1 MGLDFDA
8 LEYCKGVKNKQ
19 SQPPYACPVRDC
31 DRSYKTIMGLQY
43 HLVKYDHDNPQPLTP
58 VLTPHRKKARSRST
72 HHSTPKP
79 KDNGSGGDATGSVGG
94 ETKNGACSGIGAGS
108 GSVTRHQ
115 YANPESL
122 VAYNEEEATVTFN
135 IEGKSVRL
143 GIDDALPLVE
153 EEEFVA
159 LVERGCILNAD
170 AAPLEENAPWA
181 KVQVPVAKV
190 CEIEDYNVPDAPPR
204 PLAYYRFIEK
214 SLEEL
219 DGEIEYDVDEE
230 DSAWLEHMNEERHKL
245 GLTAVSID
253 TMELLM
259 DRLEKE
265 SHFQAAANGTPT
277 GVEVDDDAVCC
288 ICLDGECQN
297 TNVILFCDMCNLAVH
312 QDCYGV
318 PYIPEG
324 QWLCRRC
331 LQSPSKPVNCVL
343 CPNAGGA
350 FKQTDHGQWAHVVC
364 ALWIP
369 EVRFANTVFL
379 EPIDSIETIPP
390 ARWRLTCYVC
400 KEKGLGACIQCHR
413 NSCYAAFHVTC
424 AQQAG
429 LYMTMDTI
437 KDGHNDSSMHVQK
450 FAYCHAHTP
459 ADAKLKMN
467 VPDFEDTRH
476 KMREARKALAKKR
489 STAPVVLIPT
499 IPPDRVQEIATMVTM
514 QKKKEFLDRIIAYW
528 TLKRHYRN
536 GVPLLR
542 RLQSQ
547 GHNHGVIQRNG
558 IEGSPDTNELYRQ
571 LKYWQCLRQDLER
584 ARLLCELVRKREK
597 LKVAFVKISEE
608 VVMLQLNPLESALT
622 KLLDAL
628 EARDTMEI
636 FREPVDIS
644 EVPDYTDIVK
654 HPMDL
659 GTMRTRLKDCQYTTL
674 EQLESDFDLMIQN
687 CLAYNNKDTVFY
699 RAGIRLRDQAAP
711 LFVQLRKELQRD
723 GLLERTQR
731 SHVDHVE
738 AEVEHELRQLL
749 TLPASEDVVQKLLI
763 LADKSQVLKNPS
775 YRTKKIKQIRL
786 EITRMRKTLQKARY
800 AARHANRS
808 RSDDDEARGSP
819 SKKRPRKRLN
829 SSAMDMDL
837 EPDDELDEDED
848 SEEESLGDADEEE
861 TAKEMLSTTQTPPCS
876 PIKSLNNSSSPVGI
890 NRRTAILLTRKSQ
903 AALKRPS
910 EPLSTPVKEEQ
921 HNSQS
926 SSSQSMGH
934 SASASASASCSSNAT
949 AATAA
954 TSVASLNSVPPTPTA
969 NASLNS
975 AAVSSFTLTQNSSCN
990 SGGNA
995 AGLSTATTPGVG
1007 ALAGAAAAASLTS
1020 TALSISSKMS
1030 LNLGVKSPKRPGRYR
1045 RLPELRNSA
1054 SMSPKKSPNPAAAQ
1068 PLPDGRLFERIPD
1081 SFRVYRANNQRD
1093 VSDSDEGPS
1102 QSSSPCSSCSDFSM
1116 SGSCSD
1122 FDSDEASDGHSEE
1135 RESTSTQDG
1144 TTDAMDLQHASLGMN
1159 NSQQG
1164 NGNMAISSSSGA
1176 SGSSSEDEP
1185 LLNDGQQ
1192 HPKRRGRPSKT
1203 RTNRSTPTPTPIPLA
1218 ARGPVMSAARGRGKR
1233 RSNLSESTTSST
1245 ATPPPIMR
1253 KAGKLRSATPSIV
1266 SPLVN
1271 NIKARRNTTA
1281 TGMATATATTAMNNN
1296 KSRHG
1301 DMDVEEVVTM
1311 TRHHN
1316 SHKPTL
1322 EPLQLVWAKCR
1333 GYPWYP
1339 ALILDPKTPKG
1350 FVYNGVPLPAPPTDV
1365 LALRK
1370 NCLDDIVFL
1379 VLFFDVK
1386 RTWQWLPANK
1396 LDILGIDKQVD
1407 QQKLIESRKP
1417 AERKAVKKAYQ
1428 DALHYQSQVSDLE
1441 GQGPDPIM

>member
-1 MGLDFDA
+1 MGLDFDVV
-8 LEYCKGVKNKQ
+8 EYCKGVKTKQ
-19 SQPPYACPVRDC
+19 SQPPFGCPVRDC
-31 DRSYKTIMGLQY
+31 DRSYKTLVGLQG
-43 HLVKYDHDNPQPLTP
+43 HLTNYDHDNPQPLTP
-58 VLTPHRKKARSRST
+58 ILKPNRKKARSSRAL
-72 HHSTPKP
+72 HSTPKGN
-79 KDNGSGGDATGSVGG
+79 DSGSGGGDGG
-94 ETKNGACSGIGAGS
+94 GIGGGGATKNNDSEFSNAAHRNVHC
-108 GSVTRHQ
+108 
-115 YANPESL
+115 NPESL
-122 VAYNEEEATVTFN
+122 VSYNELEATVTFN
-135 IEGKSVRL
+135 IDGKSVRL
-143 GIDDALPLVE
+143 GIDDPLPIVDD
-153 EEEFVA
+153 EEFVR

-170 AAPLEENAPWA
+170 APPLEEKASWA
-181 KVQVPVAKV
+181 KVQVPVANV
-190 CEIEDYNVPDAPPR
+190 REIADYHVPDAPAR

-214 SLEEL
+214 SAEEL

-230 DSAWLEHMNEERHKL
+230 DSAWLEHMNEQRAKQNL
-245 GLTAVSID
+245 NAIGID

-331 LQSPSKPVNCVL
+331 LQSPSKAVNCVL

-350 FKQTDHGQWAHVVC
+350 FKQTDNGQWAHVVC

-429 LYMTMDTI
+429 LYMTMDTV
-437 KDGHNDSSMHVQK
+437 KDGHNDSSVHVQK

-459 ADAKLKMN
+459 ADAKLKTN
-467 VPDFEDTRH
+467 VPDFEDTRL

-499 IPPDRVQEIATMVTM
+499 IPPDRVQEIASMVHM

-547 GHNHGVIQRNG
+547 GNNHGVIQRNG
-558 IEGSPDTNELYRQ
+558 IEGSPDTKELYRQ

-608 VVMLQLNPLESALT
+608 VVMLQLNPLESALG

-628 EARDTMEI
+628 ETRDTMEI
-636 FREPVDIS
+636 FREPVDTS
-644 EVPDYTDIVK
+644 EVPDYMDIVK

-659 GTMRTRLKDCQYTTL
+659 GTMRTRLKDCRYTSL
-674 EQLESDFDLMIQN
+674 EQLEADFDLMIQN

-699 RAGIRLRDQAAP
+699 RAGIRMRDQAAP

-723 GLLERTQR
+723 GLLERNQR

-738 AEVEHELRQLL
+738 GEVEQELRQLL
-749 TLPASEDVVQKLLI
+749 AAPPSEDVVQKLLI

-786 EITRMRKTLQKARY
+786 EITRMRKALQKARF
-800 AARHANRS
+800 AARHAAHAHS
-808 RSDDDEARGSP
+808 QSDDDEDEDTGVTP
-819 SKKRPRKRLN
+819 SKKRTRKRLN
-829 SSAMDMDL
+829 SSAMDLDESQDMQVHHND
-837 EPDDELDEDED
+837 DDEDDDDDSEDDSMAED
-848 SEEESLGDADEEE
+848 SISKNAGHMA
-861 TAKEMLSTTQTPPCS
+861 QTPPCS
-876 PIKSLNNSSSPVGI
+876 PVKSLNNSSSPVGI
-890 NRRTAILLTRKSQ
+890 NRRTAILLTRKAQ

-910 EPLSTPVKEEQ
+910 EQLTTPVKEEH

-926 SSSQSMGH
+926 SSAQST
-934 SASASASASCSSNAT
+934 SASSSSTTT

-954 TSVASLNSVPPTPTA
+954 SSMLNASLATATPTA
-969 NASLNS
+969 AGNFALTHNS
-975 AAVSSFTLTQNSSCN
+975 TM
-990 SGGNA
+990 A
-995 AGLSTATTPGVG
+995 AGV
-1007 ALAGAAAAASLTS
+1007 AAAAAVASSLTPTTLS
-1020 TALSISSKMS
+1020 VNNKLSLSLGSSLALA
-1030 LNLGVKSPKRPGRYR
+1030 KSPKRPARYR
-1045 RLPELRNSA
+1045 RLP
-1054 SMSPKKSPNPAAAQ
+1054 SMSPKKSPNPAATQ
-1068 PLPDGRLFERIPD
+1068 PNASAIGSTAAAAVEAVPFERIPD

-1093 VSDSDEGPS
+1093 VSDSDDAPS

-1122 FDSDEASDGHSEE
+1122 FDSDEASDGDAHSD
-1135 RESTSTQDG
+1135 DG
-1144 TTDAMDLQHASLGMN
+1144 DSDSMKGNVMNDDSQGDCTTDAMDLQHATLN
-1159 NSQQG
+1159 NTQG
-1164 NGNMAISSSSGA
+1164 NGNMAISSSDSS
-1176 SGSSSEDEP
+1176 SGSDDENSADM
-1185 LLNDGQQ
+1185 LDASALAKQ
-1192 HPKRRGRPSKT
+1192 RIT
-1203 RTNRSTPTPTPIPLA
+1203 RSTPTPTPLQG
-1218 ARGPVMSAARGRGKR
+1218 RGGAMAAARGRGKR
-1233 RSNLSESTTSST
+1233 RSNLSESTSST
-1245 ATPPPIMR
+1245 ATPPPLIR
-1253 KAGKLRSATPSIV
+1253 KAGKLRSATPNA

-1271 NIKARRNTTA
+1271 NIKSRRSTMTA
-1281 TGMATATATTAMNNN
+1281 SGGHNNSSSTAMTTTLTNNN
-1296 KSRHG
+1296 KSKLHHELEETATVGVAG
-1301 DMDVEEVVTM
+1301 DLLV
-1311 TRHHN
+1311 RHN
-1316 SHKPTL
+1316 SSAQKASL

-1370 NCLDDIVFL
+1370 NCIDDVVFL

-1396 LDILGIDKQVD
+1396 LDILGIDKQLD
-1407 QQKLIESRKP
+1407 QQKLVESRKP

-1428 DALHYQSQVSDLE
+1428 DALLYQSQVSDLE

>member
-8 LEYCKGVKNKQ
+8 VEYCKGVKSQQ
-19 SQPPYACPVRDC
+19 SQPPFACPVRGC

-43 HLVKYDHDNPQPLTP
+43 HLMKYDHDNPQPLTP
-58 VLTPHRKKARSRST
+58 VLTPSRKKARSRSGG
-72 HHSTPKP
+72 HHSTPRPLKEHP
-79 KDNGSGGDATGSVGG
+79 TPGAAGSEARNGCSSAGMGGAT
-94 ETKNGACSGIGAGS
+94 TGAG
-108 GSVTRHQ
+108 GGTVRQ

-135 IEGKSVRL
+135 LDGKSVRL

-153 EEEFVA
+153 DEEFAA
-159 LVERGCILNAD
+159 LVTRGCILNAD
-170 AAPLEENAPWA
+170 APPLEENAPWA
-181 KVQVPVAKV
+181 RVQVPVARV
-190 CEIEDYNVPDAPPR
+190 AEIPDYRVPDAPPR

-219 DGEIEYDVDEE
+219 DGEVEYDVDEE
-230 DSAWLEHMNEERHKL
+230 DSAWLEHMNEERQRM
-245 GLTAVSID
+245 GLNAVGID

-429 LYMTMDTI
+429 LYMTMDTV

-514 QKKKEFLDRIIAYW
+514 QRKKEFLDRIIAYW

-547 GHNHGVIQRNG
+547 GNNHGVIQRNG
-558 IEGSPDTNELYRQ
+558 IEGSPDTGELYRQ

-597 LKVAFVKISEE
+597 LKVAFVRISEE
-608 VVMLQLNPLESALT
+608 VVMLQLNPLEAALS

-628 EARDTMEI
+628 EARDSMEI
-636 FREPVDIS
+636 FREPVDTS

-654 HPMDL
+654 QPMDL
-659 GTMRTRLKDCQYTTL
+659 GTMRTRLKECQYTSL
-674 EQLESDFDLMIQN
+674 EQLEADFDLMIQN

-699 RAGIRLRDQAAP
+699 RAGIRMRDQAAP
-711 LFVQLRKELQRD
+711 LFVQLRKEMQRD
-723 GLLERTQR
+723 GLLERSQR

-738 AEVEHELRQLL
+738 AEVEHELRLL
-749 TLPASEDVVQKLLI
+749 LAAPASEDIVQKLLI
-763 LADKSQVLKNPS
+763 LADKSQVLKNPG

-786 EITRMRKTLQKARY
+786 EITRMRKSLQKARF
-800 AARHANRS
+800 AARYSSHATQS
-808 RSDDDEARGSP
+808 QSEEEDAAGASP
-819 SKKRPRKRLN
+819 SKKRTRKRLN
-829 SSAMDMDL
+829 SSAVDMALAND
-837 EPDDELDEDED
+837 DEDEEED
-848 SEEESLGDADEEE
+848 SDEDSMGEDNGS
-861 TAKEMLSTTQTPPCS
+861 KDLLNSTQTPPCS

-910 EPLSTPVKEEQ
+910 EPLTTPVKEEH

-926 SSSQSMGH
+926 SNTQSTSGSSS
-934 SASASASASCSSNAT
+934 SAPT

-954 TSVASLNSVPPTPTA
+954 SSATGTPNHVLATAPPT
-969 NASLNS
+969 
-975 AAVSSFTLTQNSSCN
+975 VSSGFALTQNSSGGGGVAGGGGGGAPE
-990 SGGNA
+990 SGA
-995 AGLSTATTPGVG
+995 ASGVSSS
-1007 ALAGAAAAASLTS
+1007 AGAAPGHASLAS
-1020 TALSISSKMS
+1020 TAIAMNSKLSAG
-1030 LNLGVKSPKRPGRYR
+1030 LGVKSPKRPGRYR
-1045 RLPELRNSA
+1045 RLPEARHSA
-1054 SMSPKKSPNPAAAQ
+1054 SMSPKKSPNPAVAVSQALPMPD
-1068 PLPDGRLFERIPD
+1068 PLPFERIPD

-1093 VSDSDEGPS
+1093 VSDSDEAPS

-1122 FDSDEASDGHSEE
+1122 FDSDEASDGDGDADGDADGDGGRSRSEG
-1135 RESTSTQDG
+1135 RESTSQEG
-1144 TTDAMDLQHASLGMN
+1144 TTDAMDLQHASLNHGPGN
-1159 NSQQG
+1159 
-1164 NGNMAISSSSGA
+1164 NGNMAISSSSEG
-1176 SGSSSEDEP
+1176 SGGSSSDDDEDEERP
-1185 LLNDGQQ
+1185 LSMRQNKTLKLG
-1192 HPKRRGRPSKT
+1192 PRG
-1203 RTNRSTPTPTPIPLA
+1203 TPTPTTMARAASLA
-1218 ARGPVMSAARGRGKR
+1218 ASRGRGKR
-1233 RSNLSESTTSST
+1233 RSNLSESTSST
-1245 ATPPPIMR
+1245 ATPPPLLR
-1253 KAGKLRSATPSIV
+1253 RAGKLRSATPNA

-1271 NIKARRNTTA
+1271 SIKARRNTTA
-1281 TGMATATATTAMNNN
+1281 VASSMATNNN
-1296 KSRHG
+1296 RSKHGEEGVSSERHN
-1301 DMDVEEVVTM
+1301 
-1311 TRHHN
+1311 HH
-1316 SHKPTL
+1316 SAGQKPTL

-1370 NCLDDIVFL
+1370 NCLDEIVFL

-1396 LDILGIDKQVD
+1396 LDILGIDKQLD
-1407 QQKLIESRKP
+1407 QQKLVESRKP

>member
-8 LEYCKGVKNKQ
+8 VEYCKGVKSQQ
-19 SQPPYACPVRDC
+19 SQPPFACPVRGC

-43 HLVKYDHDNPQPLTP
+43 HLMKYDHDNPQPLTP
-58 VLTPHRKKARSRST
+58 VLTPSRKKARSRSGG
-72 HHSTPKP
+72 HHSTPRPP
-79 KDNGSGGDATGSVGG
+79 KEHPAPGGGGAEARNGCSSASAGGGTASGGGPV
-94 ETKNGACSGIGAGS
+94 
-108 GSVTRHQ
+108 RQ

-135 IEGKSVRL
+135 LDGKSVRL

-153 EEEFVA
+153 DEEFAA
-159 LVERGCILNAD
+159 LVARGCILNAD
-170 AAPLEENAPWA
+170 APPLEENAPWA
-181 KVQVPVAKV
+181 RVQVPVARV
-190 CEIEDYNVPDAPPR
+190 AEIPDYRVPDAPPR

-219 DGEIEYDVDEE
+219 DGEVEYDVDEE
-230 DSAWLEHMNEERHKL
+230 DSAWLEHMNEERQRL
-245 GLTAVSID
+245 GLNAVGID

-514 QKKKEFLDRIIAYW
+514 QRKKEFLDRIIAYW

-547 GHNHGVIQRNG
+547 GNNHGVIQRNG

-597 LKVAFVKISEE
+597 LKVAFVRISEE
-608 VVMLQLNPLESALT
+608 VVMLQLNPLEAALT

-628 EARDTMEI
+628 EARDSMEI
-636 FREPVDIS
+636 FREPVDTS

-654 HPMDL
+654 QPMDL
-659 GTMRTRLKDCQYTTL
+659 GTMRSKLKECQYTSL
-674 EQLESDFDLMIQN
+674 EQLEADFDLMIQN

-699 RAGIRLRDQAAP
+699 RAGIRMRDQAAP

-723 GLLERTQR
+723 GLLERSQR

-738 AEVEHELRQLL
+738 AEVEQELRLL
-749 TLPASEDVVQKLLI
+749 LAAPASEDIVQKLLI

-786 EITRMRKTLQKARY
+786 EITRMRKSLQKARF
-800 AARHANRS
+800 AARHS
-808 RSDDDEARGSP
+808 SHGIQSQSEDEETVCASP
-819 SKKRPRKRLN
+819 SKKRTRKRLN
-829 SSAMDMDL
+829 SSAVDMDL
-837 EPDDELDEDED
+837 GHDEEDEEEDSDED
-848 SEEESLGDADEEE
+848 SMGEGEDNVSKDL
-861 TAKEMLSTTQTPPCS
+861 LNSTQTPPCS

-910 EPLSTPVKEEQ
+910 EPLTTPVKEEH

-926 SSSQSMGH
+926 SNTQSTSGSSS
-934 SASASASASCSSNAT
+934 SATT

-954 TSVASLNSVPPTPTA
+954 SSGTGTLNHVLATAPPT
-969 NASLNS
+969 
-975 AAVSSFTLTQNSSCN
+975 VSNFALTQNSS
-990 SGGNA
+990 SGGGIASGIGIGGSSSAGTAVA
-995 AGLSTATTPGVG
+995 AGLA
-1007 ALAGAAAAASLTS
+1007 S
-1020 TALSISSKMS
+1020 TALAMNSKLSTS
-1030 LNLGVKSPKRPGRYR
+1030 LAVKSPKRPGRYR
-1045 RLPELRNSA
+1045 RLPEVRHSS
-1054 SMSPKKSPNPAAAQ
+1054 SMSPKKSPNPAVPVSQ
-1068 PLPDGRLFERIPD
+1068 TLPMPEPLPFERIPD

-1093 VSDSDEGPS
+1093 VSDSDDAPS

-1122 FDSDEASDGHSEE
+1122 FDSDEASDGDADGDADRDGRRSRSEE
-1135 RESTSTQDG
+1135 RDSTSQEG
-1144 TTDAMDLQHASLGMN
+1144 TTDAMDLQHASIN
-1159 NSQQG
+1159 NMQG
-1164 NGNMAISSSSGA
+1164 NNGNMAISSSSGG
-1176 SGSSSEDEP
+1176 SGGSSSEDDDEERP
-1185 LLNDGQQ
+1185 LSARQN
-1192 HPKRRGRPSKT
+1192 KT
-1203 RTNRSTPTPTPIPLA
+1203 MKLVTRSTPTPTTM
-1218 ARGPVMSAARGRGKR
+1218 ARAVSLTAARGRGKR
-1233 RSNLSESTTSST
+1233 RSNLSESTSST
-1245 ATPPPIMR
+1245 ATPPPLLR
-1253 KAGKLRSATPSIV
+1253 RAGKLRSATPNA

-1271 NIKARRNTTA
+1271 NIKARRNTMA
-1281 TGMATATATTAMNNN
+1281 AATATPTNNN
-1296 KSRHG
+1296 RSKHGEESVSSERHN
-1301 DMDVEEVVTM
+1301 
-1311 TRHHN
+1311 HH
-1316 SHKPTL
+1316 SHGQKPTL

-1396 LDILGIDKQVD
+1396 LDILGIDKQLD
-1407 QQKLIESRKP
+1407 QQKLVESRKP

>member
-8 LEYCKGVKNKQ
+8 VEYCKGVKSQQ
-19 SQPPYACPVRDC
+19 SQPPFACPVRGC

-43 HLVKYDHDNPQPLTP
+43 HLMKYDHDNPQPLTP
-58 VLTPHRKKARSRST
+58 VLTPSRKKARSRSGG
-72 HHSTPKP
+72 HHSTPRPP
-79 KDNGSGGDATGSVGG
+79 KEHPAQPAEARNGCSSAGGGGASGGA
-94 ETKNGACSGIGAGS
+94 GAAGPL
-108 GSVTRHQ
+108 RQ
-115 YANPESL
+115 FANPESL

-135 IEGKSVRL
+135 LDGKSVRL

-153 EEEFVA
+153 EEEFAA
-159 LVERGCILNAD
+159 LVARGCILNAD
-170 AAPLEENAPWA
+170 APPLEENAPWA
-181 KVQVPVAKV
+181 RVQVPVARV
-190 CEIEDYNVPDAPPR
+190 AEIPDYRVPDAPPR

-219 DGEIEYDVDEE
+219 DGEVEYDVDEE
-230 DSAWLEHMNEERHKL
+230 DSAWLEHMNEERQRL
-245 GLTAVSID
+245 GLNAVGID

-429 LYMTMDTI
+429 LYMTMDTV

-450 FAYCHAHTP
+450 FAYCHSHTP

-514 QKKKEFLDRIIAYW
+514 QRKKEFLDRIIAYW

-547 GHNHGVIQRNG
+547 GNNHGVIQGNG

-597 LKVAFVKISEE
+597 LKVAFVRLSEE
-608 VVMLQLNPLESALT
+608 VVMLQLNPLEAALT
-622 KLLDAL
+622 KLLDSL
-628 EARDTMEI
+628 EARDSMEI
-636 FREPVDIS
+636 FREPVDTS

-654 HPMDL
+654 QPMDL
-659 GTMRTRLKDCQYTTL
+659 GTMRTKLKECQYSSL
-674 EQLESDFDLMIQN
+674 EQLEADFDLMIQN

-699 RAGIRLRDQAAP
+699 RAGIRMRDQAAP

-738 AEVEHELRQLL
+738 AEVEQELRLL
-749 TLPASEDVVQKLLI
+749 LAAPAGEDIVQKLLI

-786 EITRMRKTLQKARY
+786 EITRMRKSLQKARF
-800 AARHANRS
+800 AARHS
-808 RSDDDEARGSP
+808 SHGHQSQSEDEETSGASP
-819 SKKRPRKRLN
+819 SKKRTRKRLN
-829 SSAMDMDL
+829 SSAVDMEL
-837 EPDDELDEDED
+837 AHDEEDEEEDSDED
-848 SEEESLGDADEEE
+848 SMGEGEDNVSKDL
-861 TAKEMLSTTQTPPCS
+861 LNSTQTPPCS

-910 EPLSTPVKEEQ
+910 EPLTTPVKEEH

-926 SSSQSMGH
+926 SNTQSTSGSSS
-934 SASASASASCSSNAT
+934 SATT

-954 TSVASLNSVPPTPTA
+954 SSGAGPLNHVLA
-969 NASLNS
+969 S
-975 AAVSSFTLTQNSSCN
+975 AAPTVSNFALTQNNS
-990 SGGNA
+990 SGGGGSLASGIGLGGSSSGGSA
-995 AGLSTATTPGVG
+995 AG
-1007 ALAGAAAAASLTS
+1007 ASLTS
-1020 TALSISSKMS
+1020 TGLAMNSKLNAS
-1030 LNLGVKSPKRPGRYR
+1030 LASKSPKRPGRYR
-1045 RLPELRNSA
+1045 RIPEVRHSS
-1054 SMSPKKSPNPAAAQ
+1054 SMSPKKSPNPAVPVPVPE
-1068 PLPDGRLFERIPD
+1068 PLPFERIPD

-1093 VSDSDEGPS
+1093 VSDSDDAPS

-1122 FDSDEASDGHSEE
+1122 FDSDEASDGDGEADRE
-1135 RESTSTQDG
+1135 RDSTSQEG
-1144 TTDAMDLQHASLGMN
+1144 TTDAMDLQHASIN
-1159 NSQQG
+1159 NVQG
-1164 NGNMAISSSSGA
+1164 NNNGNMAISSSSGG
-1176 SGSSSEDEP
+1176 SGGGSSSDDDDDDEERP
-1185 LLNDGQQ
+1185 LSARQNKALKLG
-1192 HPKRRGRPSKT
+1192 T
-1203 RTNRSTPTPTPIPLA
+1203 RSTPTPTA
-1218 ARGPVMSAARGRGKR
+1218 ASLTAARGRGKR
-1233 RSNLSESTTSST
+1233 RSNLSESTSST
-1245 ATPPPIMR
+1245 ATPPPLLQR
-1253 KAGKLRSATPSIV
+1253 AGKLRSATPNA

-1271 NIKARRNTTA
+1271 NIKARRNT
-1281 TGMATATATTAMNNN
+1281 MAAASTTTLTNNN
-1296 KSRHG
+1296 KSASSERHN
-1301 DMDVEEVVTM
+1301 
-1311 TRHHN
+1311 HH
-1316 SHKPTL
+1316 SHGQKPTL

-1396 LDILGIDKQVD
+1396 LDILGIDKQLD
-1407 QQKLIESRKP
+1407 QQKLVESRKP

>member
-1 MGLDFDA
+1 MGLDFDVV
-8 LEYCKGVKNKQ
+8 EYCRGVKTKQ
-19 SQPPYACPVRDC
+19 SQPPFGCPVRDC
-31 DRSYKTIMGLQY
+31 DRSYKTLAGLQG
-43 HLVKYDHDNPQPLTP
+43 HLTNYDHDNPQPLTP
-58 VLTPHRKKARSRST
+58 VLKPNRKKARSARAL
-72 HHSTPKP
+72 HSTP
-79 KDNGSGGDATGSVGG
+79 KDNGSGGANSEG
-94 ETKNGACSGIGAGS
+94 ENGCSNS
-108 GSVTRHQ
+108 RSN
-115 YANPESL
+115 ANPESL
-122 VAYNEEEATVTFN
+122 VCYNEQEETVTFN
-135 IEGKSVRL
+135 IDGKSVRL
-143 GIDDALPLVE
+143 GIEEPLPMVD
-153 EEEFVA
+153 EEEFVR
-159 LVERGCILNAD
+159 LVERGCILNAS
-170 AAPLEENAPWA
+170 AVPLEQQSAWA
-181 KVQVPVAKV
+181 QVKPPVANV
-190 CEIEDYNVPDAPPR
+190 REIDDYNVPDAPPR

-214 SLEEL
+214 SVEEL

-230 DSAWLEHMNEERHKL
+230 DSAWLEHMNEQRAKL
-245 GLTAVSID
+245 NLNAVSID

-379 EPIDSIETIPP
+379 EPIDSIETIPA

-429 LYMTMDTI
+429 LYMTMDTV

-459 ADAKLKMN
+459 ADAKLKTN
-467 VPDFEDTRH
+467 VPDFEDTRQ

-499 IPPDRVQEIATMVTM
+499 IPPERVHEIASMVHM

-547 GHNHGVIQRNG
+547 GNSHGMLQRNG

-608 VVMLQLNPLESALT
+608 VVMLQLNPLESALA

-628 EARDTMEI
+628 ETRDTMEI
-636 FREPVDIS
+636 FREPVDTS
-644 EVPDYTDIVK
+644 EVPDYMDIVK
-654 HPMDL
+654 QPMDL
-659 GTMRTRLKDCQYTTL
+659 GTMRTKLKDCKYSTL
-674 EQLESDFDLMIQN
+674 EQMEADFDLMIQN

-699 RAGIRLRDQAAP
+699 RAGIRMRDQAAP

-723 GLLERTQR
+723 GLLERSQR
-731 SHVDHVE
+731 TLSDHVE
-738 AEVEHELRQLL
+738 LEVEQELRQLL
-749 TLPASEDVVQKLLI
+749 SAVPSEDVVQKLLI

-786 EITRMRKTLQKARY
+786 EITRMRKSLQKSRFQ
-800 AARHANRS
+800 ARHAAQS
-808 RSDDDEARGSP
+808 QSEDEYTPRVATP
-819 SKKRPRKRLN
+819 KRTRQRLN
-829 SSAMDMDL
+829 SSAMDL
-837 EPDDELDEDED
+837 DESQDQADEEEDED
-848 SEEESLGDADEEE
+848 SEDDSLAEEE
-861 TAKEMLSTTQTPPCS
+861 TSKLGSHLTQTPPCS
-876 PIKSLNNSSSPVGI
+876 PVKSLNNSSSSPVGI
-890 NRRTAILLTRKSQ
+890 NRRTAILLTRKAQ
-903 AALKRPS
+903 AALKRPT
-910 EPLSTPVKEEQ
+910 EPLTTPVKEEQ

-926 SSSQSMGH
+926 SSTQSN
-934 SASASASASCSSNAT
+934 SSNAT

-954 TSVASLNSVPPTPTA
+954 SSTLNANTPTA
-969 NASLNS
+969 VAGNSFGLNHVAGAV
-975 AAVSSFTLTQNSSCN
+975 AAPSVL
-990 SGGNA
+990 
-995 AGLSTATTPGVG
+995 GLSQKLST
-1007 ALAGAAAAASLTS
+1007 SLVS
-1020 TALSISSKMS
+1020 
-1030 LNLGVKSPKRPGRYR
+1030 KSPKRPARYR
-1045 RLPELRNSA
+1045 RLP
-1054 SMSPKKSPNPAAAQ
+1054 SMSPKKSPIPQANAVTEAAAVATTTTTTAAS
-1068 PLPDGRLFERIPD
+1068 LPFERIPD

-1093 VSDSDEGPS
+1093 VSDESDEAPS

-1122 FDSDEASDGHSEE
+1122 FDSDEASDGDDADSDSV
-1135 RESTSTQDG
+1135 RAQGLQQDDC
-1144 TTDAMDLQHASLGMN
+1144 TTDAMDLEHGSLQSG
-1159 NSQQG
+1159 QR
-1164 NGNMAISSSSGA
+1164 NGNMAISSED
-1176 SGSSSEDEP
+1176 SSEESEEDDDEEQQP
-1185 LLNDGQQ
+1185 LGSGK
-1192 HPKRRGRPSKT
+1192 PRVT
-1203 RTNRSTPTPTPIPLA
+1203 RNTPTPLQG
-1218 ARGPVMSAARGRGKR
+1218 RGSAMSAARGRGKR

-1245 ATPPPIMR
+1245 ATPPPR
-1253 KAGKLRSATPSIV
+1253 AVKLRAATPNA

-1271 NIKARRNTTA
+1271 NIKSRRSTTTSA
-1281 TGMATATATTAMNNN
+1281 INNN
-1296 KSRHG
+1296 RSNKHAY
-1301 DMDVEEVVTM
+1301 EEAEHESESTM
-1311 TRHHN
+1311 TRA
-1316 SHKPTL
+1316 SRATL

-1370 NCLDDIVFL
+1370 NCLDDVVFL

-1396 LDILGIDKQVD
+1396 LDILGIDKQLD
-1407 QQKLIESRKP
+1407 QQKLVESRKP

-1428 DALHYQSQVSDLE
+1428 DALLYQSQVSDLE